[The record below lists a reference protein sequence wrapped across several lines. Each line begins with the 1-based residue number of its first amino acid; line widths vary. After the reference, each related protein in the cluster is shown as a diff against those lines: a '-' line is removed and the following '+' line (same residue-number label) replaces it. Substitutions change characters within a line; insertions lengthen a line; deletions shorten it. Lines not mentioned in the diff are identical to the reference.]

1 MKEALPRLDTSPELR
16 SLLLPHCRLK
26 AGEVWEDPQG
36 RHLVA
41 AGDACDPAFL
51 ASLTRSSRLTPPG
64 PVLNSPGP
72 VLALCDPPYN
82 FKVGGRSSSQLF
94 SGNRDAY
101 IRFSE
106 SWVRALLDVCARDLN
121 FYIWLGADQTDHFQ
135 PLPEFMLMMRE
146 FEDLRSRS
154 FITMRNQR
162 GYGTQKNWMSVRQE
176 LLYYTRG
183 KPVFQPVYTDI
194 PRILKGYYRNQL
206 SNEQRSRSEYI
217 RPGNVWVDL
226 QQVFYRR
233 EENVPGAYAQKP
245 LEAMERVI
253 LSSSR
258 KDDTVL
264 DSFSHAGTTLLAS
277 ERLER
282 RCITLD
288 IDPIFAEISIRRLEH
303 YRREGKTGWQ
313 WESPF
318 PEIKL
323 EDNS

>member
-16 SLLLPHCRLK
+16 SLLLPHCRLQP
-26 AGEVWEDPQG
+26 GEVWKDPRG
-36 RHLVA
+36 RHVVA
-41 AGDACDPAFL
+41 AGDARDPDFL
-51 ASLTRSSRLTPPG
+51 KSLTQSPDFRSSP
-64 PVLNSPGP
+64 P

-82 FKVGGRSSSQLF
+82 FKVGGRSSRQLF
-94 SGNRDAY
+94 SGDREAY
-101 IRFSE
+101 ISFSE
-106 SWVRALLDVCARDLN
+106 SWVRSLLEVCAEDLN
-121 FYIWLGADQTDHFQ
+121 FYIWLGADQNDHFQ
-135 PLPEFMLMMRE
+135 PLPEFMLMMRQ
-146 FEDLRSRS
+146 FEELRSRS

-183 KPVFQPVYTDI
+183 TPSFQPVYTQI
-194 PRILKGYYRNQL
+194 PRILKGYYRNQR
-206 SNEQRSRSEYI
+206 SNEQRSRNENI

-226 QQVFYRR
+226 QQVFYRL

-245 LEAMERVI
+245 LQAMERVI
-253 LSSSR
+253 LSSSNA
-258 KDDTVL
+258 DDTVI

-288 IDPIFAEISIRRLEH
+288 IDPIFAEISIRRVEH

-318 PEIKL
+318 PEITL
-323 EDNS
+323 EDISQ